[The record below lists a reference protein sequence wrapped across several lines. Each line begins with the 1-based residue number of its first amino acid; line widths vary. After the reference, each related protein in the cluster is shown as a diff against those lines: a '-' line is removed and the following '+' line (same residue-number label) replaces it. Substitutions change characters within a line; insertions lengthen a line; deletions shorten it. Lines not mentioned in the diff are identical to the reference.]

1 MSTENMSYTEAQT
14 SVVACYLVP
23 ALYFHISLAGLAA
36 CSINFHYPPCQQTDS
51 ACLPSLVIT
60 GFRGQVIRSWLHCHP
75 VRLLRP
81 QGAYS
86 LKEVLQLHSVILYF
100 SWFRLPSLEQ
110 NFSCMH
116 GKDFI
121 WVLLRFNRFLSPYHN
136 QD

>member
-1 MSTENMSYTEAQT
+1 MSRENMSCTEAQT

-36 CSINFHYPPCQQTDS
+36 CSINFHYAPCQQTDS

-86 LKEVLQLHSVILYF
+86 LKEVSQLQSVILYL
-100 SWFRLPSLEQ
+100 SWLRLSSLEH
-110 NFSCMH
+110 NFSFTH
-116 GKDFI
+116 RTDFI
-121 WVLLRFNRFLSPYHN
+121 WVVLRVNWLLSQYHS